1 MLRDLASVGVRP
13 DQGWAND
20 MAALL
25 CEMNHAAHKRRL
37 PKAKLAGFLA
47 RYDALV
53 CDGLAANREPPQ
65 QKRDAVEKESY
76 NIARALQKL
85 RTEATLFAVDLS
97 VPMTNNQAERSL
109 RMAKI
114 HRKVS
119 GCFQSEEG
127 ARHFATIRSYLATAR
142 KHDVGA
148 LEVLAR
154 LFRGDVWMP
163 PART

>member
-1 MLRDLASVGVRP
+1 
-13 DQGWAND
+13 
-20 MAALL
+20 
-25 CEMNHAAHKRRL
+25 
-37 PKAKLAGFLA
+37 
-47 RYDALV
+47 
-53 CDGLAANREPPQ
+53 
-65 QKRDAVEKESY
+65 
-76 NIARALQKL
+76 
-85 RTEATLFAVDLS
+85 
-97 VPMTNNQAERSL
+97 
-109 RMAKI
+109 MAKI

-127 ARHFATIRSYLATAR
+127 ARHFATIRSYLATAH